1 MIGSD
6 IIATIDTLK
15 FMLEEYKVYKQQLL
29 DMIIKLKETLEPLQL
44 TSNQLNGT
52 NKEIVDKKYKTI
64 KEMIIS
70 LENEI
75 MPYVDNKINLL
86 SKRVQVEEAS
96 SQVIFNL

>member
-1 MIGSD
+1 
-6 IIATIDTLK
+6 
-15 FMLEEYKVYKQQLL
+15 MLEEYKVYKQQLL
-29 DMIIKLKETLEPLQL
+29 DMIIELKETLEPLQL
-44 TSNQLNGT
+44 TSNQLDGT
-52 NKEIVDKKYKTI
+52 NKSMVDKKYKTI

>member
-1 MIGSD
+1 MGSD

-29 DMIIKLKETLEPLQL
+29 DMIIELKETLEPLQL

-52 NKEIVDKKYKTI
+52 NKEIVDRKYKTI
-64 KEMIIS
+64 NEMIIS

>member
-29 DMIIKLKETLEPLQL
+29 DMIIELKETLEPLQL
-44 TSNQLNGT
+44 TSNQLDGT
-52 NKEIVDKKYKTI
+52 NKSMVDKKYKTI

>member
-1 MIGSD
+1 MGSD

-15 FMLEEYKVYKQQLL
+15 IMLEEYKVYKQQLL
-29 DMIIKLKETLEPLQL
+29 DMIIELKETLEPLQL

>member
-1 MIGSD
+1 MGSD

-29 DMIIKLKETLEPLQL
+29 DMIIELKETLEPLQL
-44 TSNQLNGT
+44 TNNQLNGT